1 MVARS
6 ILIFLLMIGGVL
18 FTPEVQAYDFKT
30 CVVEENAI
38 TEVKDYSKVANEE
51 VCTYHYYQ
59 GELNGIEDVRLAF
72 AKRSG
77 VVIGELWY
85 DETSYSTPVIGFSSQ
100 DNENE
105 ITFYVSDGI
114 TFSSIGMVLT
124 GEMNGN
130 QLVCFDERIQKESKL
145 KKYKGD
151 IRYAMDRESD
161 AYCSPFKKDYVY
173 PFDSRNRAGIYEIS
187 LPNGATGHIDISLF
201 GEDWED
207 VNFNLECY
215 SGGVRN
221 YQVLCEGESRLE
233 GASFIYTFEC
243 GYQISVTFYNGF
255 IILRKVGGDK
265 KNCFE
270 SNSVSIEGL
279 YIEMPSVG

>member
-18 FTPEVQAYDFKT
+18 FTPEVQAYEFKT

-130 QLVCFDERIQKESKL
+130 QLVCFDERIQSQ
-145 KKYKGD
+145 
-151 IRYAMDRESD
+151 
-161 AYCSPFKKDYVY
+161 
-173 PFDSRNRAGIYEIS
+173 N
-187 LPNGATGHIDISLF
+187 
-201 GEDWED
+201 
-207 VNFNLECY
+207 
-215 SGGVRN
+215 
-221 YQVLCEGESRLE
+221 
-233 GASFIYTFEC
+233 
-243 GYQISVTFYNGF
+243 
-255 IILRKVGGDK
+255 
-265 KNCFE
+265 
-270 SNSVSIEGL
+270 
-279 YIEMPSVG
+279 